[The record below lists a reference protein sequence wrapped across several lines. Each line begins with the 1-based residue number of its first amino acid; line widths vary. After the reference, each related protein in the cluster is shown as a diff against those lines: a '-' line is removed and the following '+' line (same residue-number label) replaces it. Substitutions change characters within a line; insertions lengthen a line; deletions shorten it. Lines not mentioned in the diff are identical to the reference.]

1 MEWSGKSMIKFE
13 VKGLDRFQDRLIREL
28 NTKANIKIKTKMD
41 HLLDALIINTPI
53 DTGYARSRWKYDTEQ
68 VFRLSFSFANPAFVK
83 FIDTRQVVVNDAPYI
98 QYLNEGWSKQAPPR
112 YIEQTMLQHGFKP
125 VRLI

>member
-1 MEWSGKSMIKFE
+1 MIKFE